1 MIKKPETEVTPIQT
15 EPPAKLK
22 KQWLADLLEIGKQL
36 IFAVLLFF
44 LVDSVIDR
52 VRVLNISMYPTF
64 KEGEMLFVN
73 KLAYRLGKVERG
85 DIVTFHYPLDPSLSF
100 IKRAIGL
107 PGDVVEVGNGQVR
120 VNGVVLDEPYIVTPP
135 DYNGT
140 WTVPPE
146 SLFVL
151 GDNRVDSA
159 DSHVWGYVPFANL
172 VGKVLMVYW
181 PFDHIRVVTHA
192 NLMPSPSPTF

>member
-1 MIKKPETEVTPIQT
+1 MKKPEAEAPSLQT
-15 EPPAKLK
+15 ESTALPK
-22 KQWLADLLEIGKQL
+22 KSWLADFMEIGRQL
-36 IFAVLLFF
+36 VFAVLLFL

-52 VRVLNISMYPTF
+52 VRVLNISMFPTF

-73 KLAYRLGKVERG
+73 KLAYRFGEVERG
-85 DIVTFHYPLDPSLSF
+85 DIVTFHYPLDPTLSF

-107 PGDVVEVGNGQVR
+107 PGDEVEIENAQVR
-120 VNGVVLDEPYIVTPP
+120 VNGVLLNEPYVVTPS
-135 DYNGT
+135 DYSGK
-140 WTVPPE
+140 WSVPPD

-159 DSHVWGYVPFANL
+159 DSHVWGFVPYSHL

-181 PFDHIRVVTHA
+181 PLDHTRVITHA
-192 NLMPSPSPTF
+192 NLMPTPSPSS

>member
-1 MIKKPETEVTPIQT
+1 MKKPQTEAPPLQT
-15 EPPAKLK
+15 EPPAPSK
-22 KQWLADLLEIGKQL
+22 KQWLADIMEIGKQL

-44 LVDSVIDR
+44 LVDSIIDR
-52 VRVLNISMYPTF
+52 VRVQNISMLPTF

-85 DIVTFHYPLDPSLSF
+85 DIVTFRYPLDPSLSF

-107 PGDVVEVGNGQVR
+107 PGDVVEVSDGQVR
-120 VNGVVLDEPYIVTPP
+120 VNGILLYEPYIVTPP
-135 DYNGT
+135 NYSGR
-140 WTVPPE
+140 WSVPPD

-159 DSHVWGYVPFANL
+159 DSHVWGFVPYSHL

-181 PFDHIRVVTHA
+181 PIDRIRVVSHA
-192 NLMPSPSPTF
+192 SLMPSISP

>member
-1 MIKKPETEVTPIQT
+1 M
-15 EPPAKLK
+15 
-22 KQWLADLLEIGKQL
+22 ADLLEIGKQL
-36 IFAVLLFF
+36 VFAVLLFF

-52 VRVLNISMYPTF
+52 VRVINISMFPTF

-73 KLAYRLGKVERG
+73 KLAYRYGKVERG
-85 DIVTFHYPLDPSLSF
+85 DIVTFHYPLDPTLSF

-107 PGDVVEVGNGQVR
+107 PGDVVEMGDGQVR
-120 VNGVVLDEPYIVTPP
+120 VNGVLLDEPYIVTPA
-135 DYNGT
+135 DYSGT
-140 WTVPPE
+140 WTVPPN

-159 DSHVWGYVPFANL
+159 DSHVWGFVPFSHL

-181 PFDHIRVVTHA
+181 PLDHIRVVTHA
-192 NLMPSPSPTF
+192 NLLPSTPPTF